1 MMIQP
6 QEFLFSCH
14 WWPFGSFS
22 HFFHK
27 VISAAFRPKV
37 GVPTNTRTEITSM
50 NKPLCSYAALGGF
63 LRSRDVRSLAQVS
76 TSNQERFVNGDFL
89 LHLRL
94 QTDQLSRLEKDRLPR
109 DEALNR
115 MLGGLS
121 KMATSPLLSLQIF
134 EPRAFR
140 DLFPLILAVLK
151 ECSNLQTLD
160 LHDIAIDP
168 IRAAHAAGE
177 FHTAQAMELT
187 RVFNFGPGTE
197 GTGSKSCKRG
207 PGRDL
212 KKLGITAGEWSWEA
226 LGILFRCLS
235 QSQVLTSLRLRGR
248 LRDANGANRSQEA
261 ATLFPLGLERL
272 KVVSFS
278 WVGSNIYDASYLQ
291 HILEALPQ
299 AELNFRMESS
309 GGWRGPHIEE
319 SKAFERL
326 SFLGRKLF
334 VQKDR
339 EYVELKPGVL
349 NHHVTHNLRAMMN
362 FQVSRV

>member
-1 MMIQP
+1 MSTYVLA
-6 QEFLFSCH
+6 QE
-14 WWPFGSFS
+14 
-22 HFFHK
+22 
-27 VISAAFRPKV
+27 FRPKV

-63 LRSRDVRSLAQVS
+63 LQSRDVRSLAQVS
-76 TSNQERFVNGDFL
+76 TRNQERFVNGDFL

-94 QTDQLSRLEKDRLPR
+94 RTDQLSRLEKDRLPR

-168 IRAAHAAGE
+168 IRAAHAAGQ
-177 FHTAQAMELT
+177 FHTPQAMELT
-187 RVFNFGPGTE
+187 RVFHFGPGTP

-261 ATLFPLGLERL
+261 ATLFPPCLERL

-319 SKAFERL
+319 SKAFEQL

-349 NHHVTHNLRAMMN
+349 NQTHNLRAMMN

>member
-1 MMIQP
+1 
-6 QEFLFSCH
+6 
-14 WWPFGSFS
+14 
-22 HFFHK
+22 
-27 VISAAFRPKV
+27 
-37 GVPTNTRTEITSM
+37 M
-50 NKPLCSYAALGGF
+50 NKLLCSYAALGGF
-63 LRSRDVRSLAQVS
+63 LHSRDVRSLAQVS
-76 TSNQERFVNGDFL
+76 TSNQERFLNGDFL

-94 QTDQLSRLEKDRLPR
+94 RTDQLSFLEKDRLPR
-109 DEALNR
+109 DEALTR

-121 KMATSPLLSLQIF
+121 KMAKSPLLSLQIF

-151 ECSNLQTLD
+151 ECSNLQTLE
-160 LHDIAIDP
+160 LHDLTISP
-168 IRAAHAAGE
+168 IRAAHAAGQ
-177 FHTAQAMELT
+177 FHKEQAMELT
-187 RVFNFGPGTE
+187 SVFHFE
-197 GTGSKSCKRG
+197 GTGKRG

-235 QSQVLTSLRLRGR
+235 QSQVLTCLQLRGR
-248 LRDANGANRSQEA
+248 LSNADGAANRRQEA
-261 ATLFPLGLERL
+261 ATLSPVGLERL

-291 HILEALPQ
+291 QILEALPQ

-319 SKAFERL
+319 RNAFEQL
-326 SFLGRKLF
+326 SFLERKLF

-349 NHHVTHNLRAMMN
+349 KETQYLRAMMC
-362 FQVSRV
+362 FKVPRV

>member
-1 MMIQP
+1 M
-6 QEFLFSCH
+6 
-14 WWPFGSFS
+14 
-22 HFFHK
+22 
-27 VISAAFRPKV
+27 
-37 GVPTNTRTEITSM
+37 
-50 NKPLCSYAALGGF
+50 
-63 LRSRDVRSLAQVS
+63 
-76 TSNQERFVNGDFL
+76 
-89 LHLRL
+89 
-94 QTDQLSRLEKDRLPR
+94 EKDRLPR

-121 KMATSPLLSLQIF
+121 KMAKSPLLSLKIF

-151 ECSNLQTLD
+151 ECSNLQTLE

-168 IRAAHAAGE
+168 IRAAHADGQ
-177 FHTAQAMELT
+177 FHMEQAMELT
-187 RVFNFGPGTE
+187 SVFHFGP

-235 QSQVLTSLRLRGR
+235 QSQVLTCRLRGR
-248 LRDANGANRSQEA
+248 LRDAKGANRSQEA
-261 ATLFPLGLERL
+261 ATLFPVGLERL
-272 KVVSFS
+272 SNLVSFS

-299 AELNFRMESS
+299 AELNFRMEGS

-349 NHHVTHNLRAMMN
+349 NQGHNLRAMMN

>member
-1 MMIQP
+1 
-6 QEFLFSCH
+6 
-14 WWPFGSFS
+14 
-22 HFFHK
+22 
-27 VISAAFRPKV
+27 
-37 GVPTNTRTEITSM
+37 
-50 NKPLCSYAALGGF
+50 
-63 LRSRDVRSLAQVS
+63 
-76 TSNQERFVNGDFL
+76 VNGDFL

-168 IRAAHAAGE
+168 IRAAHAAGK

-187 RVFNFGPGTE
+187 RVFHFGPGTQ
-197 GTGSKSCKRG
+197 GTGSKSCERG

-248 LRDANGANRSQEA
+248 LRDADANGANRSQEA

-349 NHHVTHNLRAMMN
+349 NHTVTHNLRAMMN